1 MNRTPLTL
9 IARPAAPSLM
19 IHSLLG
25 LLVNW
30 VFHLGLFSSFSA
42 LYRCCCCCGCCLHL
56 PLYATSC
63 LNIGLDCTCCHHAV
77 PWVATHYD
85 SIHTRLDA
93 SSPHGSWAW
102 MELIKYSLTLA
113 REEGATQ
120 GHAIAGHLLDY
131 MRCVTAQHH
140 QQTSHKGASTCADL
154 VYIYGMTCSFF
165 SYSLA
170 DLTAQHHPMSLTST
184 YPEREEGYISPY
196 FSCALSHLYLP
207 TLIYQ

>member
-19 IHSLLG
+19 IV
-25 LLVNW
+25 LVAIML
-30 VFHLGLFSSFSA
+30 FHG
-42 LYRCCCCCGCCLHL
+42 L
-56 PLYATSC
+56 PLIT
-63 LNIGLDCTCCHHAV
+63 T
-77 PWVATHYD
+77 P
-85 SIHTRLDA
+85 SILVSMPLLHMALERGWN
-93 SSPHGSWAW
+93 SSSTPSVQQQH
-102 MELIKYSLTLA
+102 LA
-113 REEGATQ
+113 REGATQ